1 MAGKPRG
8 GDLGPG
14 CDADPVTARDDL
26 RSWRPNT
33 DEQLLSFEHANASFV
48 TPYLAVGGDLETTTE
63 DVAVGQLGELGDA
76 GITHVVDVR
85 VEWNDEEW
93 VRERRADLEYLH
105 LGIDDAGQRV
115 PDVWFDEGVRFALEA
130 IESGGTVLAHC
141 HMGINRGPSMGFA
154 VLLALGWDAVE
165 ALEAIHAARPIAFIA
180 YAEDAL
186 RWHHGEGTPEVEHD
200 VRRLRRWREDNELRL
215 RDVMR
220 AVREQEELA

>member
-1 MAGKPRG
+1 MTT
-8 GDLGPG
+8 DN
-14 CDADPVTARDDL
+14 DL
-26 RSWRPNT
+26 RTWRPSP
-33 DEQLLSFEHANASFV
+33 DGQLLSFEHANASFV
-48 TPYLAVGGDLETTTE
+48 TPYLAVGGDLETTSE

-115 PDVWFDEGVRFALEA
+115 PDEWFDNGVRFALEA
-130 IESGGTVLAHC
+130 VETGGVVLAHC

-165 ALEAIHAARPIAFIA
+165 ALDAIHAARPIAFIA

-186 RWHHGEGTPEVEHD
+186 RWHHGEGTPAFEED
-200 VRRLRRWREDNELRL
+200 RRRLDAWRWRNHLRL
-215 RDVMR
+215 EDVMR